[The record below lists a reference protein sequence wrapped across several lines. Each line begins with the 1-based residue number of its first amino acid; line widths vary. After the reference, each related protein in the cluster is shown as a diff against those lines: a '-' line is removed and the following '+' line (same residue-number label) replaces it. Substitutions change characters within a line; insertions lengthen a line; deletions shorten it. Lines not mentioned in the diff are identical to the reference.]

1 MAKKRK
7 GLGRAIKRTAQK
19 VGGAVKKTAQKVG
32 RAAKAVG
39 RNVVLAPVLPLL
51 PTIAVI
57 YKARTKKNPPAEP
70 YKLVLAFARDVLK
83 MNVRGYDLEPATL
96 AMIVSAIIAFIRNLK
111 QKAKEKQQAGA
122 ALSPEEAAS
131 LGANTEDAA
140 AAQGSEEDLAQIGA
154 LLPQM
159 REIYKA
165 KTGKDLPEDP
175 FEAVRVFY
183 VEVVLPSQGK
193 GFGFDYDHFAATSTE
208 LEFAYAYEA
217 EYNLSQKIDFKT
229 ALAGVIA
236 FFKAIRDRVR
246 EKQARGEAPGKV
258 ESTIADK
265 VDSAESQIREEV
277 KGQIKEDI
285 AVSIGRT
292 TVKAAPLLLG
302 GAVLIGAIYFLSR
315 KR

>member
-7 GLGRAIKRTAQK
+7 GLGQAIKRTAQK
-19 VGGAVKKTAQKVG
+19 VGGVVKKTTQKVG
-32 RAAKAVG
+32 RATKAVG
-39 RNVVLAPVLPLL
+39 RNVVLAPILPLL

-96 AMIVSAIIAFIRNLK
+96 AMIVSAIIAFLRNLK

-122 ALSPEEAAS
+122 DFSPEEAAS

-159 REIYKA
+159 REIYRA
-165 KTGKDLPEDP
+165 KTGKELPSDP

-183 VEVVLPSQGK
+183 VEVVVPSQGQ
-193 GFGFDYDHFAATSTE
+193 GFGFDYDHFAATATE
-208 LEFAYAYEA
+208 AEFAYAYET
-217 EYNLSQKIDFKT
+217 EYDLSKKIDLKT
-229 ALAGVIA
+229 ALAGVIG

-246 EKQARGEAPGKV
+246 EKQARGEEPGKV
-258 ESTIADK
+258 EATIADK
-265 VDSAESQIREEV
+265 VDSADSQVREEV
-277 KGQIKEDI
+277 KSQVKEDI

-292 TVKAAPLLLG
+292 TVKWAPFVIG
-302 GAVLIGAIYFLSR
+302 GAVLLGAYYFLSR
-315 KR
+315 RR